1 MTDPFD
7 SDPSTSDP
15 STSDPFEVLRSHV
28 RAVAVL
34 ERPSTDPDDLIAG
47 IVALEP
53 PNGALVD
60 GSASNVVVLR
70 SPRRRRWLAAG
81 GAVAIVV
88 AGGAGVAAFRG
99 EKPGVPSADLLCRA
113 SPDGEGSSVA
123 LQMGDDPVGQCAALW
138 ATGRLPDLDGE
149 GETKEVPR
157 LVACT
162 GAGRTLEV
170 VPLPPSSTCA
180 DIGLADADVS
190 GPLNSPEMR
199 MQSRLVDEVN
209 RGQCLDARAA
219 ADVVARALSEFGL
232 ERWTVEVKDADAGC
246 VIVAIEPET
255 ERVVVLPDP
264 TNTRN

>member
-7 SDPSTSDP
+7 SDP

-60 GSASNVVVLR
+60 GSASNVVALR

-99 EKPGVPSADLLCRA
+99 EKPQRPNDGVVCRGSVDDMTAVVLGPTADPIGAC
-113 SPDGEGSSVA
+113 GE
-123 LQMGDDPVGQCAALW
+123 LW
-138 ATGRLPDLDGE
+138 ARGTLPDIDRAGP
-149 GETKEVPR
+149 GVIPR
-157 LVACT
+157 LVVCT
-162 GAGRTLEV
+162 GSQGPLEV
-170 VPLPPSSTCA
+170 LPLDDLQSCA
-180 DIGLADADVS
+180 DVGLADADAAEALIDPVA
-190 GPLNSPEMR
+190 GLQMALTDAVNS
-199 MQSRLVDEVN
+199 
-209 RGQCLDARAA
+209 QCLS
-219 ADVVARALSEFGL
+219 ADEAVEIVRRELTTRNL
-232 ERWTVEVKDADAGC
+232 ESWAIEVLDPEAEC
-246 VIVAIEPET
+246 VITGVQPERSAVILRST
-255 ERVVVLPDP
+255 PSFSHNGQEKP
-264 TNTRN
+264 